1 MESTRERFKMA
12 VKGGTRFNE
21 EARAK
26 CEEPLYAKK
35 ARLAY
40 PCRRWTRLPFY
51 ALQGKVPDTFGT
63 KH

>member
-1 MESTRERFKMA
+1 MA